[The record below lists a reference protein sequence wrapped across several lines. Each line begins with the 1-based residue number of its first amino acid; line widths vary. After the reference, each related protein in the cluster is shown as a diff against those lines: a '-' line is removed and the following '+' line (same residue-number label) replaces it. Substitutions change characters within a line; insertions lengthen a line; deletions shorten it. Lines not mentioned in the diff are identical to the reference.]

1 MSELSTEQ
9 QQQLDEQKKQCPFC
23 KIIAG
28 EIPSKKVFEDDKMI
42 AVLDINPASKGHVL
56 VMPKEHYPIMPLI
69 PPETF
74 IHLFAKTKAL
84 CGALKEGTVSFGNT
98 VFIAN
103 GYAAGQQSNHFMLH
117 IIPREEGDGLDM
129 FFLKPGELDVAK
141 DAEALKMLKHNL
153 PLMLRDRYK
162 LFALAGKET
171 PPADESITYSKEQII
186 GIIEKNPQL
195 KEIILTQPD
204 MFKKQLHMNP
214 QLQKLFADVDP
225 DDVIKHFNPDY
236 VPLPEGA
243 KLPEN
248 LVIVDYD
255 VLVEILIKNPKIKEI
270 LLRSVDEFKK
280 TLDEIPQLKEMFG
293 SADLHEL
300 LKRLQAKEPVVKA
313 EPFTDLQKPE
323 RKEEPRKEDASAQKK
338 KEADETDKET
348 PKEPEKSA
356 PAEESER
363 KAAPA
368 ERSAPDLDL
377 ISRMMGK

>member
-1 MSELSTEQ
+1 MSELSPEQ

-28 EIPSKKVFEDDKMI
+28 DIPSKKVYEDDKMI
-42 AVLDINPASKGHVL
+42 AVLDINPATKGHVL

-84 CGALKEGTVSFGNT
+84 SGALKEGTVTFGNT

-129 FFLKPGELDVAK
+129 FFLKPGELDATK

-171 PPADESITYSKEQII
+171 PAADESITYSKEQII

-214 QLQKLFADVDP
+214 QLEKLFADVNP
-225 DDVIKHFNPDY
+225 DEVIKHFNPDY
-236 VPLPEGA
+236 VPGSEAA
-243 KLPEN
+243 KLPEDA
-248 LVIVDYD
+248 VVVDYD
-255 VLVEILIKNPKIKEI
+255 ALVEILIKNPKVKEI

-280 TLDEIPQLKEMFG
+280 TLEEIPKLKEMFG

-300 LKRLQAKEPVVKA
+300 VKRLQAKEQVVH
-313 EPFTDLQKPE
+313 EPFTDLQKPKK
-323 RKEEPRKEDASAQKK
+323 KEEPQEEKEAPEQEEKDAPEESKKDAS
-338 KEADETDKET
+338 
-348 PKEPEKSA
+348 
-356 PAEESER
+356 AEESER
-363 KAAPA
+363 KTAPPA
-368 ERSAPDLDL
+368 RSSPDLDL
-377 ISRMMGK
+377 ISRMMGE